1 MFAAMQSTGTFV
13 RSYLKKLP
21 IGLILLV
28 ALIAGALVLFSYV
41 AHEVFWEKEYEIDDE
56 VLNGLS
62 SHVSKGLTG
71 FMETVTHFASAR
83 YLQIAYGVL
92 IVIFL
97 IKNFKRA
104 IEIAAI
110 GMGGFLLNY
119 FMKLSFQR
127 IRPPNPLIEPLQNFS
142 FPSGHATSGFIFYGL
157 LAYLIWKSDIPK
169 LWKYIAGIIL
179 ISFSLLI
186 GFSRIYLRLHY
197 PSDVVAG
204 FCIGFAWLVLTILLF
219 EKLKKKTDE
228 EQTKKNKDRKKS

>member
-1 MFAAMQSTGTFV
+1 MQSTKPFV

-21 IGLILLV
+21 IGLIVLV
-28 ALIAGALVLFSYV
+28 ALIAGALVLFSFV
-41 AHEVFWEKEYEIDDE
+41 AHEVFWEKEEEIDNK
-56 VLNGLS
+56 VLMALS
-62 SHVSKGLTG
+62 IHVSNGLTG

-92 IVIFL
+92 IVFFL
-97 IKNFKRA
+97 IKNFKRS

-110 GMGGFLLNY
+110 GIGGFMLNY

-157 LAYLIWKSDIPK
+157 LAYLVWKTDIPK
-169 LWKYIAGIIL
+169 PFKYIAGTIL
-179 ISFSLLI
+179 ILFSLLI
-186 GFSRIYLRLHY
+186 GFSRVYLRLHY

-204 FCIGFAWLVLTILLF
+204 FCIGFAWLVLTIYLF
-219 EKLKKKTDE
+219 EKLKKKTDR
-228 EQTKKNKDRKKS
+228 EQT